1 MFFMFYL
8 IVNLYMFMSV
18 FLAVVYN
25 TYKTN
30 LKRVVKES
38 VFLKRKL
45 LSQAFDLMK
54 ETDKDRVR
62 EDSFLHVMKIVM
74 PKRTDEYFKTLW
86 LILDHS
92 GSHYFQEYNSNQDL
106 KKLKDYMFL
115 TCQFVSIIVRLLAS

>member
-1 MFFMFYL
+1 MFYL

-54 ETDKDRVR
+54 ETEEDRIR
-62 EDSFLHVMKIVM
+62 EESFLHVMKLVM
-74 PKRTDEYFKTLW
+74 PKRTDEYLKTLW

-92 GSHYFQEYNSNQDL
+92 GNNYSEEVPL
-106 KKLKDYMFL
+106 
-115 TCQFVSIIVRLLAS
+115 

>member
-45 LSQAFDLMK
+45 F
-54 ETDKDRVR
+54 
-62 EDSFLHVMKIVM
+62 
-74 PKRTDEYFKTLW
+74 
-86 LILDHS
+86 
-92 GSHYFQEYNSNQDL
+92 
-106 KKLKDYMFL
+106 
-115 TCQFVSIIVRLLAS
+115 

>member
-30 LKRVVKES
+30 LKIVVKES

-54 ETDKDRVR
+54 ETEEDRVK
-62 EDSFLHVMKIVM
+62 EESFLHVMKLVM

-86 LILDHS
+86 LILDRS
-92 GSHYFQEYNSNQDL
+92 GNNYTVPTRL
-106 KKLKDYMFL
+106 KPQRQIKSSDIKL
-115 TCQFVSIIVRLLAS
+115 TCPFLSKQLL